1 MTEELEQLKNENARL
16 KATNR
21 VLLHLLILLRDVV
34 AKPTDEEARTKA
46 LNTITKII
54 GD

>member
-1 MTEELEQLKNENARL
+1 MNEELEQLKIENAQL

-21 VLLHLLILLRDVV
+21 VLIHILGSLRDVI
-34 AKPTDEEARTKA
+34 ARPGDEEARINA

-54 GD
+54 GE

>member
-1 MTEELEQLKNENARL
+1 MNEELEQLKIENLHL
-16 KATNR
+16 KATNQ
-21 VLLHLLILLRDVV
+21 LLIHILALLRDVV

-54 GD
+54 GE